1 MDERVVFETD
11 HRMERWVNHDRPTL
25 PVLHPQHGRGREFVA
40 VESRVRG
47 LDAEAPKANQVRLE
61 RFTIRASPVP
71 TGARQGFLVRLSFVS
86 RPGSQRHTLRNVDD
100 VLPLTWPPLHGAALV
115 ASRIGPAFLL
125 DRVQANAGHECF
137 RVVQSPVVV
146 MFHGKRAC
154 IVTRHCQDKEGYQ
167 F

>member
-1 MDERVVFETD
+1 MDERVVLGTD

-40 VESRVRG
+40 VESRVRS
-47 LDAEAPKANQVRLE
+47 LDPESPKADQVCLE
-61 RFTIRASPVP
+61 RFAIRASPVP
-71 TGARQGFLVRLSFVS
+71 TGARQGLLVRLSFVS
-86 RPGSQRHTLRNVDD
+86 RPGPQRHALRNVDD
-100 VLPLTWPPLHGAALV
+100 VLPLSRPPLHGSALV
-115 ASRIGPAFLL
+115 ASRIRPAFLL
-125 DRVQANAGHECF
+125 DRVQTNAGHECF

-154 IVTRHCQDKEGYQ
+154 IDTQHCQGKEGYQ